1 MQSAYR
7 KHHSTETAL
16 LRVFYDINRAIDN
29 QNECVLV
36 LLDLLVAFDTIDHRI
51 LIKRLEKRYGIT
63 GHALDWLKSYLQER
77 NQRVVIDETYSD
89 PRVIRCGVPQGS
101 VLGPLLFSLYY
112 APLEDVIKSHGIEM
126 MMYADDSQ
134 LYIILKRS
142 NRSVGLE
149 QLEICVDDV
158 IHWNTQNGLKCNPTK
173 TEVIH
178 FYSRFTQTDSISHL
192 RAGNA
197 IIKPVTEVRDLGV
210 TFDST
215 LTLHNHINNICR
227 SGSLSLHQI
236 GKISK
241 FITQEYAKKP
251 YIPLSPQNWTTVME
265 YSKACHKT
273 KFRNSKDYKILLLEL

>member
-1 MQSAYR
+1 
-7 KHHSTETAL
+7 
-16 LRVFYDINRAIDN
+16 
-29 QNECVLV
+29 
-36 LLDLLVAFDTIDHRI
+36 
-51 LIKRLEKRYGIT
+51 
-63 GHALDWLKSYLQER
+63 
-77 NQRVVIDETYSD
+77 
-89 PRVIRCGVPQGS
+89 
-101 VLGPLLFSLYY
+101 
-112 APLEDVIKSHGIEM
+112 M

-149 QLEICVDDV
+149 QLELCVDDV

-192 RAGNA
+192 RVGNA
-197 IIKPVTEVRDLGV
+197 IIKPVPEVRDLGV

-236 GKISK
+236 GKIRK
-241 FITQEYAKKP
+241 FITQEYAERIVHAFVSSKLD
-251 YIPLSPQNWTTVME
+251 YCNGILYGLPQNQIQKLQRLQNSAARLVTRTKKSEHITPVLINLHWLPVQQRIIFKFLLNTCKALKGLAPDYLSTLLTVYKPTRSLRSSAAKNLSVPKSRTTTYVDR
-265 YSKACHKT
+265 SFACACPKLWNQLLQHIKLSETFESFKSRLKT
-273 KFRNSKDYKILLLEL
+273 HLFKIAFDV